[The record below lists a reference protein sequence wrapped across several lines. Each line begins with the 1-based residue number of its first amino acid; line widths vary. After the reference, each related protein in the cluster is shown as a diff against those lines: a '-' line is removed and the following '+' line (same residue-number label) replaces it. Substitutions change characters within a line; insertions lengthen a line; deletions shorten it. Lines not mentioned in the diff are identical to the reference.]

1 MVNKRELQ
9 KETTRKRL
17 LSTALD
23 LFQSKGYVAT
33 TIDDIAVAAAT
44 TRVTFYAHFP
54 NRRDIMLALIDEL
67 NAILERGATESGRS
81 TASALVDAVRVGTAE
96 AIGPWLRTQAHRWP
110 AIKPYLLSAAEA
122 SAVDDEIRVVYE
134 NWADEVIADIVDG
147 LAEADRYAPDTRH
160 MRGELAFGMLDRT
173 AQHWMHHA
181 WDIDTGPELDV
192 LTEAWA
198 KILGEGEEPTFR
210 AAATPDPAVVEK

>member
-33 TIDDIAVAAAT
+33 TIDDIAVAAAS

-54 NRRDIMLALIDEL
+54 SRRDIMLSLIDEL
-67 NAILERGATESGRS
+67 NQILERGPSDTGRS
-81 TASALVDAVRVGTAE
+81 TASALVDAVRAGTAD
-96 AIGPWLRTQAHRWP
+96 AIGPWLRTQAGRWP

-122 SAVDDEIRVVYE
+122 AAVDDEIRVVYE
-134 NWADEVIADIVDG
+134 NWADEVIADIADG
-147 LAEADRYAPDTRH
+147 LTAAGRYAPETHH

-181 WDIDTGPELDV
+181 WDIDTGPELGV
-192 LTEAWA
+192 LTEAWV
-198 KILGEGEEPTFR
+198 KILGDGDAIAPS
-210 AAATPDPAVVEK
+210 

>member
-33 TIDDIAVAAAT
+33 TIDDIAVAAAS

-54 NRRDIMLALIDEL
+54 SRRDIMLSLIDEL
-67 NAILERGATESGRS
+67 NQILERGASDTGRS
-81 TASALVDAVRVGTAE
+81 TASALVDAVRAGTAD
-96 AIGPWLRTQAHRWP
+96 AIGPWLRTQAGRWP

-122 SAVDDEIRVVYE
+122 AAVDDEIRVVYE
-134 NWADEVIADIVDG
+134 NWADEVIADIADG
-147 LAEADRYAPDTRH
+147 LTAAGRYAPETHH

-181 WDIDTGPELDV
+181 WDIDTGPELGV
-192 LTEAWA
+192 LTEAWV
-198 KILGEGEEPTFR
+198 KILGDGDAIAPS
-210 AAATPDPAVVEK
+210 

>member
-33 TIDDIAVAAAT
+33 TIDDIAVAAAS

-54 NRRDIMLALIDEL
+54 SRRDIMLSLIDEL
-67 NAILERGATESGRS
+67 NQILERGASDTGRS
-81 TASALVDAVRVGTAE
+81 TASALVDAVRAGTAD
-96 AIGPWLRTQAHRWP
+96 AIGPWLRTQAGRWP

-122 SAVDDEIRVVYE
+122 AAVDDEIRVVYE
-134 NWADEVIADIVDG
+134 NWADEVIADIAGG
-147 LAEADRYAPDTRH
+147 LTAAGRYAPETHH

-181 WDIDTGPELDV
+181 WDIDTGPELGV
-192 LTEAWA
+192 LTEAWV
-198 KILGEGEEPTFR
+198 KILGDGDAIAPS
-210 AAATPDPAVVEK
+210 

>member
-33 TIDDIAVAAAT
+33 TIDDIAVAAAS

-54 NRRDIMLALIDEL
+54 SRRDIMLSLIDEL
-67 NAILERGATESGRS
+67 NQILERGASDTGRS
-81 TASALVDAVRVGTAE
+81 TASALVDAVRAGTAD
-96 AIGPWLRTQAHRWP
+96 AIGPWLRTQAGRWP

-122 SAVDDEIRVVYE
+122 AAVDDEIRVVYE
-134 NWADEVIADIVDG
+134 NWADEVIADIADG
-147 LAEADRYAPDTRH
+147 LTAAGRYAPETHH

-181 WDIDTGPELDV
+181 WDIDTGPELGV
-192 LTEAWA
+192 LTEAWV
-198 KILGEGEEPTFR
+198 KILGDADAIAPS
-210 AAATPDPAVVEK
+210 

>member
-1 MVNKRELQ
+1 MQGRVANKRDLQ

-17 LSTALD
+17 LTTALA
-23 LFQSKGYVAT
+23 LFQAQGYVAT

-54 NRRDIMLALIDEL
+54 SRRDIMLALIDEL
-67 NAILERGATESGRS
+67 NDLLERGATETGRS
-81 TASALVDAVRVGTAE
+81 TASALVDAVHVGTAD
-96 AIGPWLRTQAHRWP
+96 AIGPWLRTQAGRWP
-110 AIKPYLLSAAEA
+110 AIRPYLLSAAEA
-122 SAVDDEIRVVYE
+122 AAVDDEIRVVYE

-147 LAEADRYAPDTRH
+147 LLAAGRYAPDTHR

-181 WDIDTGPELDV
+181 WDIDSGPELGV
-192 LTEAWA
+192 LTEAWV
-198 KILGEGEEPTFR
+198 KLLGDASR
-210 AAATPDPAVVEK
+210 